1 MFSPH
6 EREQIRAL
14 TRAFLARFFENEIT
28 TGTDDLKVSFFWLL
42 SFLAVPGLF
51 MPMTMAFTWQ
61 LVALLHGPEVLRE
74 LSRGDKAFY
83 LGFTMLATASIT
95 AIAWNSLLADRR
107 DGLVL
112 GVLPVRPVTI
122 VISKLAALSLYIALV
137 GVGMNILASLSFG
150 LFLASG
156 NTVPFLLRG
165 IVAHF
170 VASVGASASVFLLV
184 AAAQGLVLA
193 TFGPRTFARIAPVMQ
208 MTLVAF
214 VVLGFLLLP
223 VIDVSVGATLAGHGA
238 NLRPW
243 ILATPPVWFL
253 GLYEVVLGTNSPL
266 LHRLAM
272 EAGVLITAGV
282 VGVLATYPVGYRKVM
297 TAAVQGSA
305 DAAPTPRLRR
315 VAETVTLI
323 VGRAPDMQAVSQFL
337 LATVGRVERHRFILA
352 ASVGFVVAWALPGS
366 ISILATRPAAPRVDL
381 LALPLAAIIFLIVG
395 ARIAMSVPSDS
406 RAGWIFDVSPPGR
419 LPTRAAI
426 ERIMMGFCVLP
437 VVLLYVPLYRTLWGW
452 PVALWHSMTCAAVG
466 WLVVQLALGRFT
478 SIPCASPWQPQGERL
493 GRLWGAYA
501 IGFVTLTIGVSS
513 HEMSVYGHPVQLIAF
528 VACVFMLATGLRL
541 VSLRRSTLE
550 IDDSGYAPGDVLSL
564 N

>member
-1 MFSPH
+1 MFTRH

-112 GVLPVRPVTI
+112 GVLPVRPATI
-122 VISKLAALSLYIALV
+122 VVSKLAALSLYIALV

-150 LFLASG
+150 LFLSSG
-156 NTVPFLLRG
+156 NTAVFLLRG
-165 IVAHF
+165 IAAHF
-170 VASVGASASVFLLV
+170 VASVSASASVFLVV

-193 TFGPRTFARIAPVMQ
+193 ACGPRTFARIAPIMQ
-208 MTLVAF
+208 MTLVALI
-214 VVLGFLLLP
+214 VVGFLLLP
-223 VIDVSVGATLAGHGA
+223 VIDVSVGATLAGHGQ
-238 NLRPW
+238 NVRPW
-243 ILATPPVWFL
+243 IFAAPPLWFL
-253 GLYEVVLGTNSPL
+253 GLYEVVLGTTSPL
-266 LHRLAM
+266 LHRLAL
-272 EAGVLITAGV
+272 EAGALIAAST

-297 TAAVQGSA
+297 TAAVQGGA
-305 DAAPTPRLRR
+305 DAVPVPRLRR
-315 VAETVTLI
+315 VAEIVTVS
-323 VGRAPDMQAVSQFL
+323 VGRASDLQAVSQFL
-337 LATVGRVERHRFILA
+337 LATVGRVERHRFIIA

-366 ISILATRPAAPRVDL
+366 ITVLASRPAAPRVDL
-381 LALPLAAIIFLIVG
+381 LALPLAAIIFLVAG
-395 ARIAMSVPSDS
+395 ARIAMSLPSDS
-406 RAGWIFDVSPPGR
+406 RAGWIFEVSPPGR
-419 LPTRAAI
+419 RRTRAAV
-426 ERIMMGFCVLP
+426 ERMLVVFCVLP
-437 VVLLYVPLYRTLWGW
+437 IVLLYAPLYRLLWGW
-452 PVALWHSMTCAAVG
+452 HVALWHSVTCVVVG
-466 WLVVQLALGRFT
+466 WLLVQLALWRFS

-501 IGFVTLTIGVSS
+501 IGFVVLTIGVSS
-513 HEMSVYGHPVQLIAF
+513 HEISVYGHTVQLIVF
-528 VACVFMLATGLRL
+528 VACLFMLATGLRL
-541 VSLRRSTLE
+541 VSLRQPTVA
-550 IDDSGYAPGDVLSL
+550 IDESGFAPGDVLSL